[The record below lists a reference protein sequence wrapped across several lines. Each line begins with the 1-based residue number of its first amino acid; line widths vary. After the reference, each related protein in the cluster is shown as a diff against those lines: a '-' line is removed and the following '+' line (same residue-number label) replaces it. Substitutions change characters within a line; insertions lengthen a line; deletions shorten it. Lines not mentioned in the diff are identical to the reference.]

1 MRAEVI
7 HGDCLDVMRGMPDAS
22 VDAVVTDP
30 PYGLSFM
37 GKDWDHGVP
46 GDVFWRE
53 ALRVAKPGAALL
65 AFGGTRTFHRLAV
78 AIEDGGWQIFD
89 CLAWLYGQGFPKHRT
104 HLKPAWEPIV
114 FASKKGAR
122 FVNVDGCRVGTTK
135 RVPGSPSQYKFR
147 TKYQDYK
154 GDPEAQM
161 AGGGNDPN
169 LGRWPANV
177 VLDEEAARMVDEQ
190 SGERGGGFGV
200 RGSGVEPNTYGAGKG
215 YAGTLSVTGQTV
227 GFGDS
232 GGASRFFY
240 TSKASRAD
248 REDGLKG
255 APVRAGGAMSGRE
268 TRPDRPTNHTT
279 VANHHPTVKP
289 TDLMRWLCRLVTPPG
304 GTVLDPFCGSG
315 STGVAANAEGFDFIG
330 IEREADYVEIARRR
344 IANVAPLFAQGGAA

>member
-7 HGDCLDVMRGMPDAS
+7 HGDCLDVMRTMPAMS

-30 PYGLSFM
+30 PYGLKFM
-37 GKDWDHGVP
+37 GKLWDHGVP
-46 GDVFWRE
+46 GEQFWDE

-122 FVNVDGCRVGTTK
+122 FVNVEGCRLGRAPDDESGWSKT
-135 RVPGSPSQYKFR
+135 GSGASR
-147 TKYQDYK
+147 NRAMS
-154 GDPEAQM
+154 G
-161 AGGGNDPN
+161 PN
-169 LGRWPANV
+169 YERDARPDSSGRWPANV
-177 VLDEEAARMVDEQ
+177 CLDEEAARALDEQ
-190 SGERGGGFGV
+190 SGDV
-200 RGSGVEPNTYGAGKG
+200 RGCASVSRPAGGKNESAMFAPG
-215 YAGTLSVTGQTV
+215 PSALATSY
-227 GFGDS
+227 GDS
-232 GGASRFFY
+232 GGASRFMY
-240 TSKASRAD
+240 VAKASRAD
-248 REDGLKG
+248 REDGLLSRE
-255 APVRAGGAMSGRE
+255 APDGTVRAVGGAQ
-268 TRPDRPTNHTT
+268 HTIG
-279 VANHHPTVKP
+279 VRLAANHHPTVKP

-330 IEREADYVEIARRR
+330 IEREAEYVEIARRR